1 MLRPYAATS
10 IRVLVHETGS
20 SKPLLKYL
28 HKNYLE
34 LPIFDRV
41 PERGPNAPTGTQMTT
56 FFCPVSAKVKGSEVS
71 LITELDPERYAL
83 SELGTWWAN
92 ACMMLPAVGPVYR
105 RELIL
110 GLANKEGGAHVDD
123 DISEKYKNMLA
134 SRFFNVKVSD
144 TAIEPVNVSRL
155 VAGRA
160 GVELLDCLDRNFPS

>member
-1 MLRPYAATS
+1 
-10 IRVLVHETGS
+10 
-20 SKPLLKYL
+20 
-28 HKNYLE
+28 
-34 LPIFDRV
+34 
-41 PERGPNAPTGTQMTT
+41 
-56 FFCPVSAKVKGSEVS
+56 
-71 LITELDPERYAL
+71 
-83 SELGTWWAN
+83 
-92 ACMMLPAVGPVYR
+92 VYR

-134 SRFFNVKVSD
+134 SRFFNVKVRD